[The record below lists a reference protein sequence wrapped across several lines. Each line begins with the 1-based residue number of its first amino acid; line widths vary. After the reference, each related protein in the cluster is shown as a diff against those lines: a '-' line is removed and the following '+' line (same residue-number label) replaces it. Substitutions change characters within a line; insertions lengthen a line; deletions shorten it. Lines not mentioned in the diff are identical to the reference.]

1 MFKRD
6 DVDYQ
11 FHHIGIPTTEVR
23 ECESYSTLFK
33 MYTSDSECQ
42 LARTQFHRFEP
53 GSSLHPLIQT
63 LPHVAF
69 KVSDL
74 DRAVQGCRLL
84 LGPYEPIRGFRVAI
98 IEDGGHPVELVETE
112 LSDDELWSRTRTES
126 RI

>member
-1 MFKRD
+1 MLRRD
-6 DVDYQ
+6 GVDYE
-11 FHHIGIPTTEVR
+11 FHHMGIPTTEVK
-23 ECESYSTLFK
+23 EGETFSTLFK
-33 MYTSDSECQ
+33 MYTSDSECH
-42 LARTQFHRFEP
+42 LVRTQWHRFEP
-53 GSSLHPLIQT
+53 DSSLHPLIQT

-98 IEDGGHPVELVETE
+98 IDDGGHPVELVETA
-112 LSDDELWSRTRTES
+112 LTDDEVWARARTES